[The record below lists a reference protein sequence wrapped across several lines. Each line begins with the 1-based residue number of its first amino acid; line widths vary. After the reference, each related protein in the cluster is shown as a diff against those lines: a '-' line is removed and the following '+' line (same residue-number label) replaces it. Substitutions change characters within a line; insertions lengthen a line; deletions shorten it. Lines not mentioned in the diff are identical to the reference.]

1 MPDQQSLNPF
11 YRLSPFIQ
19 DYIYSHN
26 WQTLRPVQAAACQV
40 IFDTDANLLLSAGT
54 ASGKTEAAF
63 FPILSDLYEN
73 PPSTIGVLYIAPLKA
88 LINDQF
94 ERIGALCTESG
105 IPVNP
110 WHGDVAQS
118 KKERTVKN
126 PSGVLQI
133 TPESLQALLMRRH
146 NLLPRL
152 FGDLRYIV
160 IDEMHAFMRGDRG
173 LQVISLIQQLERL
186 AGVSPRRIGL
196 SATVGDTEAACNW
209 LSAGSRRPSIAP
221 KLPPAPSVWRISM
234 ENFPINKPL
243 NDHDTEPDG
252 EEAPQGA
259 DPGYSYI
266 FEHCTSH
273 RNNAKSLIFLNS
285 REEAE
290 VACATLRQYSEAKKI
305 PDRFLIHHGN
315 LSAAIR
321 EDAEDRMKDE
331 SISCHTVTT
340 ATLEL
345 GIDIGK
351 LERAFHVDS
360 PATVSSFLQRMGRTG
375 RRGLP
380 PEMRFVFREE
390 PPEDRAPLPQLLP
403 WKLLQGIAIVTLY
416 TEDRFVEPPRPIAY
430 PFSLLYHQTMSILA
444 YSGELLPSE
453 LARRV
458 LTLSVFHGISQEDYK
473 VFLQHL
479 MAIGHIEA
487 TAERGLIVGVKAE
500 KLVNN
505 YKFFAVFQENEEFS
519 VHCGSQELGTVV
531 SPPPV
536 GERLA
541 IAGKVWDIKE
551 IDIKKKQV
559 FVTPV
564 KGVVPAFFGL
574 CPGDIHNRVLLKM
587 KDILFGEK
595 SYPFLRPGAVTR
607 LAEGRHYAAMAKM
620 SESRLISLGGDG
632 WVLFPWLGTY
642 AFMACE
648 RMIKIRLGKPA
659 GITAVE
665 SSKPYYIQF
674 KSPKSRDELVCM
686 LREVAR
692 EPFDPMALIFPKEEP
707 VFEKYDE
714 FVPPEFVRRHFA
726 YDVLDLESAR
736 EMLSHLE

>member
-1 MPDQQSLNPF
+1 MSEPKALNPF

-40 IFDTDANLLLSAGT
+40 IFDSDAHLLLSAGT

-63 FPILSDLYEN
+63 FPILSDLYER
-73 PPSTIGVLYIAPLKA
+73 PSSTIGVLYIAPLKA

-94 ERIGALCTESG
+94 ERIGELCAESG

-146 NLLPRL
+146 NLLPQL

-186 AGVSPRRIGL
+186 SGSSPRRIGL
-196 SATVGDTEAACNW
+196 SATVGDTEAACGW
-209 LSAGSRRPSIAP
+209 LSAGSSRPAIAP

-234 ENFPINKPL
+234 ENFLISKPS
-243 NDHDTEPDG
+243 NDHEPEPDG

-321 EDAEDRMKDE
+321 EEAEDRMKDE

-416 TEDRFVEPPRPIAY
+416 TEDRFVEPPRPVSY
-430 PFSLLYHQTMSILA
+430 PFSLLYHQTMCILA

-458 LTLSVFHGISQEDYK
+458 LTLSIFRSISQEDYK
-473 VFLQHL
+473 FFLRHL
-479 MAIGHIEA
+479 IAIGHIEV
-487 TAERGLIVGVKAE
+487 TAENGLIVGVKAE
-500 KLVNN
+500 KVVNN
-505 YKFFAVFQENEEFS
+505 YKFYAVFQENEEFS

-587 KDILFGEK
+587 RDILFGYK

-607 LAEGRHYAAMAKM
+607 LEEGRHYAAMAKM
-620 SESRLISLGGDG
+620 PESQLISLGGDG
-632 WVLFPWLGTY
+632 WVFFPWLGTY
-642 AFMACE
+642 GFMACE
-648 RMIKIRLGKPA
+648 RIIKIRLGKAA

-674 KSPKSRDELVCM
+674 KSPKKRDELVCM
-686 LREVAR
+686 FREAAR
-692 EPFDPMALIFPKEEP
+692 EPFEPLALIFPKEEP

-726 YDVLDLESAR
+726 YDVLDLKSAR
-736 EMLSHLE
+736 ETLSQLE